1 MIQHPV
7 YVNQDDLAKMAAE
20 MDKGQGRHEDIPEE
34 DEEEE
39 VTTPTAQY
47 HGDTISSSQHHGEGK
62 AQPGVSSVP
71 SQVRLGTCFIGDYG
85 LPIHTP
91 YISYTVQRKQSLP
104 RFNIVIPVV
113 TNIFPALPVDIHY
126 IPKRLLCIVL
136 FF

>member
-85 LPIHTP
+85 TTHSHPLYIIHSAEKTKLA
-91 YISYTVQRKQSLP
+91 SFQHCHSSR
-104 RFNIVIPVV
+104 
-113 TNIFPALPVDIHY
+113 D
-126 IPKRLLCIVL
+126 
-136 FF
+136 